1 MVRVKK
7 NTGGVKIRVT
17 AKAGG
22 TTVDLSAANGVLAV
36 AAGDNLASLAPM
48 ALPAANVT
56 YNAGAATILIPS
68 STGSFVQALIRVATP
83 PPAGVSRWLVV
94 PDKRH
99 ATGDKRGRSRAH
111 GMYAGSG

>member
-36 AAGDNLASLAPM
+36 AAGDNLSSLAPV

-83 PPAGVSRWLVV
+83 PASLPAR
-94 PDKRH
+94 P
-99 ATGDKRGRSRAH
+99 
-111 GMYAGSG
+111 

>member
-1 MVRVKK
+1 MLGEEY
-7 NTGGVKIRVT
+7 TLEYLPLFDE
-17 AKAGG
+17 
-22 TTVDLSAANGVLAV
+22 DLSAANGVLAV

-83 PPAGVSRWLVV
+83 PASLPAR
-94 PDKRH
+94 P
-99 ATGDKRGRSRAH
+99 
-111 GMYAGSG
+111 